1 MQGMSYV
8 HMQYYTLCIMYSPLR
23 SWQIRQRPLLT
34 RQGFF
39 ERLLKGEDGFVPTY
53 LRTLGALGVCTHGA
67 PIFDLG

>member
-1 MQGMSYV
+1 
-8 HMQYYTLCIMYSPLR
+8 MYSPLR